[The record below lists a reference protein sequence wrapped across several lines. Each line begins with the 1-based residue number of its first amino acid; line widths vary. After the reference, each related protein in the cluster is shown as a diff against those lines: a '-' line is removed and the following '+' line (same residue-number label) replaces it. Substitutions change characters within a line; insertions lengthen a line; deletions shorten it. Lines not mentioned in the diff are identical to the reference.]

1 MACFTCGVSLVAT
14 TVVRQGTVIASRYE
28 ILSELGSGGM
38 GVVYKAHDRVLDET
52 VAIKTLRADLTTT
65 TGAAQRFRS
74 EIKLARKVT
83 HRNVCRIHE
92 YGEDGGL
99 RFICMEYVDGVDLKH
114 ILRAS
119 GGFSTEKA
127 LEIALQ
133 VAYGLEAIHEAGI
146 IHRDLKTPNII
157 QDGRGIV
164 RLMDFGIAK
173 ELGAGATAATG
184 TGLIVGTPEYMSPE
198 QARGEP
204 VDLRADIY
212 ALGIVIFEIFTG
224 RVPFKGDTPMATILK
239 HINDPPPIFE
249 EAAAAVPP
257 AIRPVLARAL
267 AKSPDER
274 YPSAR
279 AMAEAILA
287 VRGTGAGSVPTRIGP
302 GPDAGATPT
311 RSAAA
316 PTLPA
321 QESAAPTVAAVP
333 ATRVER
339 APARRPRGLAA
350 WAVLGGAAGI
360 LLAVGGALLLRSD
373 PAPAPEP
380 TPSRASS
387 PTAIALASPTPSPE
401 PIRTLPPPVAVE
413 RTRVPMTA
421 APRTPVVPTP
431 ALPPATT
438 LAASPGGGF
447 LQLVVLPWAEVSVD
461 GREVGRV
468 SSQKLPLGPGA
479 HTVRL
484 VHPDYQPLQRKV
496 TILAGE
502 TLKLVIEMPE
512 DAVPRKK

>member
-28 ILSELGSGGM
+28 IQSVLGSGGM

-52 VAIKTLRADLTTT
+52 VAIKTLRTDLTTT
-65 TGAAQRFRS
+65 RDAAQRFRS

-99 RFICMEYVDGVDLKH
+99 RFICMEFVDGVDLKH

-173 ELGAGATAATG
+173 ELGAGASAATA

-249 EAAAAVPP
+249 AAAAAVPP

-287 VRGTGAGSVPTRIGP
+287 ARATGAGAVPTRIGP
-302 GPDAGATPT
+302 GADAGATPT
-311 RSAAA
+311 
-316 PTLPA
+316 LPA
-321 QESAAPTVAAVP
+321 RESAAPTVAAAP

-339 APARRPRGLAA
+339 APARRSRGLAA
-350 WAVLGGAAGI
+350 WAVLGGATGI
-360 LLAVGGALLLRSD
+360 LLAVGGALLLRSG

-380 TPSRASS
+380 TPSLAPS
-387 PTAIALASPTPSPE
+387 PTAIVLASPTASPE
-401 PIRTLPPPVAVE
+401 PVRTLPPPVAVE

-421 APRTPVVPTP
+421 APRPPVVPTP
-431 ALPPATT
+431 APPPPTT
-438 LAASPGGGF
+438 LAVSPGGGF

-512 DAVPRKK
+512 DAVPKKK